1 MGVSFLVP
9 RVIRSLGLRHIH
21 TVHDVQLVE
30 PSGMILKEK
39 ERSWRYTGLPTK
51 IYSHIVKKLFGS
63 PDIVISPS
71 QFLHQFYRERKFFPG
86 SGYEIVRNPLTFDYP
101 VVKTVRSG
109 ADFNLLYVGQIE
121 SHKGVD
127 VLLQAFAEL
136 RVLKSNCRLHIV
148 GSGSKLFEIKKK
160 FSDYSDIVFYGR
172 LERVTLFDLFGVMDL
187 TVAPSL
193 CYENSPTVIF
203 ESFYCGVPVVASD
216 IEGIA
221 ELIREGENGLMFAA
235 GDSRALLAK
244 IIWAEENRAALR
256 LMGEAAMSS
265 LKSYSQEKYI
275 SRLESLYQATPGAI

>member
-1 MGVSFLVP
+1 IF
-9 RVIRSLGLRHIH
+9 
-21 TVHDVQLVE
+21 
-30 PSGMILKEK
+30 
-39 ERSWRYTGLPTK
+39 
-51 IYSHIVKKLFGS
+51 
-63 PDIVISPS
+63 
-71 QFLHQFYRERKFFPG
+71 
-86 SGYEIVRNPLTFDYP
+86 
-101 VVKTVRSG
+101 
-109 ADFNLLYVGQIE
+109 
-121 SHKGVD
+121 
-127 VLLQAFAEL
+127 
-136 RVLKSNCRLHIV
+136 
-148 GSGSKLFEIKKK
+148 
-160 FSDYSDIVFYGR
+160 FYGR